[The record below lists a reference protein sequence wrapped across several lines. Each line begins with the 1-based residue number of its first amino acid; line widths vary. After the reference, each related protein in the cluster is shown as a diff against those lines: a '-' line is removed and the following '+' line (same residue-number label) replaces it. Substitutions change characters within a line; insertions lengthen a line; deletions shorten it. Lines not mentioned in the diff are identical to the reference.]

1 MVVRLSVCLLLGL
14 AACTEPAEKVPA
26 ATPEAASASPAAA
39 APAATSAT
47 AAALSAGFRTAQYAG
62 EYNWGDPRRKQA
74 GGSLTVYPESDSTV
88 LVYFDISNGPPAFH
102 LGALLQRAVVRGGVA
117 RCAFKEDYDEKGCR
131 LTLAFTPQAAT
142 VKTEQGYGE
151 CGFGQGV
158 YADETYRRTSSAV
171 PQQFVNSEGET
182 VKFKGL
188 DPAKYAAGE

>member
-1 MVVRLSVCLLLGL
+1 MLVRLSACCLLLGL
-14 AACTEPAEKVPA
+14 AACTEATDQKAATATPAAPPAAPVPA
-26 ATPEAASASPAAA
+26 GP
-39 APAATSAT
+39 
-47 AAALSAGFRTAQYAG
+47 RTAQYAG

-74 GGSLTVYPESDSTV
+74 GGTLTVYPESDSTV

-131 LTLAFTPQAAT
+131 LTITFTPKAAT
-142 VKTEQGYGE
+142 VTTEAGYGE

-158 YADETYRRTSSAV
+158 YADETYRRTSTAI
-171 PQQFVNSEGET
+171 PQQFVNGEGAV

-188 DPAKYAAGE
+188 DPARYQAGEYQGNSEVSE